1 MSLDRSELV
10 QNLREFVARF
20 EGEPEQ
26 GSQDWLDARRM
37 FIGGSEIAAVLG
49 LNKYKQLIQFYKE
62 KFGVTKFR
70 GNFATRWGSMFEPIT
85 QDIFRELFLGEHRED
100 FFEVGGIKS
109 EKYPFLRYSPDGLAV
124 AEVDGVLHIILLEF
138 KAPYSKFP
146 SLDIESYY
154 IPQIYSG
161 MCMVPLATAGIF
173 ISNVYRKCTFDQ
185 LNFDDPGYDRVLHAG
200 DASYYDDEETT
211 PLAFGVILLVT
222 ASEEP
227 LSKPLMDRINQL
239 DVCGSTGVFDLGS
252 STDSGTIDFIA
263 HSTEFVKV
271 HLPAQIRPSIWEH
284 PHFLRSDEIH
294 PVRTEMLAYDLEE
307 QIHAWKEDGAV
318 VALPWKMIRSTN
330 KFCKKNDSYLDRY
343 REHLMNVWNN
353 IVKYKTYDEFLGGAT
368 GGSPAPAS
376 TPTTRSARSSRP
388 SRSSAAL
395 ASASTSAAASRG
407 GGRGV
412 GLAV

>member
-1 MSLDRSELV
+1 V
-10 QNLREFVARF
+10 QNLKEFVAQF

-37 FIGGSEIAAVLG
+37 FIGGSEMAAVLG
-49 LNKYKQLIQFYKE
+49 LNKYKQLAQFYKE
-62 KFGVTKFR
+62 KFGVTKFV

-124 AEVDGVLHIILLEF
+124 SEIDGVLHIVLLEF
-138 KAPYSKFP
+138 KAPYSKYP
-146 SLDIESYY
+146 TLDIESYY

-161 MCMVPLATAGIF
+161 MCMVPSATAGIF

-185 LNFDDPGYDRVLHAG
+185 LKFDNPGYDRTLHAG
-200 DASYYDDEETT
+200 DASYYDDQETT
-211 PLAFGVILLVT
+211 PLAFGVILLVA

-239 DVCGSTGVFDLGS
+239 GKCGSTGVFDLGS

-263 HSTEFVKV
+263 HSSEFVKV
-271 HLPAQIRPSIWEH
+271 HLPAQIRPRIWDH
-284 PHFLRSDEIH
+284 ANFLRSDEIH
-294 PVRTEMLAYDLEE
+294 PVRTEMLTYDLEA
-307 QIHAWKEDGAV
+307 QIQAWEEDGAV

-343 REHLMNVWNN
+343 RDHLMNVWNN
-353 IVKYKTYDEFLGGAT
+353 IVKYKTYDEFLGDAT
-368 GGSPAPAS
+368 GRPPAPAATS
-376 TPTTRSARSSRP
+376 TTRPARP
-388 SRSSAAL
+388 SRSSRSSTIL
-395 ASASTSAAASRG
+395 ASASAAAS
-407 GGRGV
+407 GRSRSGI
-412 GLAV
+412 GLTI